1 MLAYPQNSLN
11 RFDEKERVVE
21 YKTSNI
27 ENFVYDREVNWRNRN
42 QTGGVS
48 GKEVMRQMDE
58 LKIGASGAR

>member
-11 RFDEKERVVE
+11 RFDEKERVVH

-27 ENFVYDREVNWRNRN
+27 ENFVYDRDVNWRDRN

-48 GKEVMRQMDE
+48 GKEVMRKMDE
-58 LKIGASGAR
+58 LKIGASCAR